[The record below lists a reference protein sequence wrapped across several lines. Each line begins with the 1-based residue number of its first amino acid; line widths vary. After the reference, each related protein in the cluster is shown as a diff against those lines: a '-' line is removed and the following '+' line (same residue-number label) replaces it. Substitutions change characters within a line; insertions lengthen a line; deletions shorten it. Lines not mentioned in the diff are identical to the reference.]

1 MMKKS
6 RTRAAHA
13 VILPAFDT
21 TRLSDSVKRFLTNG
35 GCSILIGE
43 SRKEYLARKVSDH
56 RKSTETAD
64 TFLRL
69 TKEAANLA
77 GVVLVAVDQEIGGIC
92 RMHDLTAHFPDVEE
106 LKRYEADSFE
116 KICASIATA
125 AKDLGVNCFLGP
137 ILDVVTGQNPWLSGR
152 TWSIDPDEIA
162 RISSAYIRGVQTA
175 GVAATAKHFP
185 GFHNIA
191 LDPAIEPGAIVTEKA
206 DSFKPGFIPFADAIG
221 NGVELIMVGPSIV
234 EAFDSEKPASISPQI
249 IGMLRSEFGFKGV
262 VMSDDL
268 DSRATLRDCSVE
280 EVAIDALNAGSDYL
294 LIAAI
299 DRQLERV
306 VAAICSAVEKGD
318 LAEKRLI
325 EAGAKVRALAEKYS
339 R

>member
-1 MMKKS
+1 MEKS
-6 RTRAAHA
+6 RTIAAHA

-21 TRLSDSVKRFLTNG
+21 TTLSDSVKRFLENG
-35 GCSILIGE
+35 GCSILLGE
-43 SRKEYLARKVSDH
+43 SREEYLARKVSDH
-56 RKSTETAD
+56 RKFTETVD
-64 TFLRL
+64 TFLRV
-69 TKEAANLA
+69 TKEAENLA
-77 GVVLVAVDQEIGGIC
+77 GVLLVAVDQEIGGIC
-92 RMHDLTAHFPDVEE
+92 RMHDLTPRFPDVEE
-106 LKRYEADSFE
+106 LTGYETASFE
-116 KICASIATA
+116 EISASVASA
-125 AKDLGVNCFLGP
+125 AKDLGVNCFLAP

-152 TWSIDPDEIA
+152 TWSTDPDEIA

-191 LDPAIEPGAIVTEKA
+191 LDPAIDPGAIVTEKVV
-206 DSFKPGFIPFADAIG
+206 SFKPGFIPFADAIG

-234 EAFDSEKPASISPQI
+234 VAFDNEKPASISPQI

-294 LIAAI
+294 LLAAI
-299 DRQLERV
+299 DGQLERV

>member
-6 RTRAAHA
+6 RAKAAHA

-21 TRLSDSVKRFLTNG
+21 TTLSDSVKRFLENG
-35 GCSILIGE
+35 GCSILLGE

-77 GVVLVAVDQEIGGIC
+77 GVLLVAVDQEIGGIC
-92 RMHDLTAHFPDVEE
+92 RMHDLTPHYPDVEE
-106 LKRYEADSFE
+106 LTRYDTVSFE
-116 KICASIATA
+116 KICASVARA

-152 TWSIDPDEIA
+152 TWSKDPDEIA

-185 GFHNIA
+185 GFHNIT
-191 LDPAIEPGAIVTEKA
+191 LDPATEPGAIVTEKA

-234 EAFDSEKPASISPQI
+234 EAFDNAKPASISPKI

-268 DSRATLRDCSVE
+268 DSRATMRDCSVE
-280 EVAIDALNAGSDYL
+280 KVAIDALNAGSDYL
-294 LIAAI
+294 LLAAI
-299 DRQLERV
+299 DGQLERV
-306 VAAICSAVEKGD
+306 VDAICNAVETGD
-318 LAEKRLI
+318 LAEKRLD
-325 EAGAKVRALAEKYS
+325 EAGAKVRALAKKYS
-339 R
+339 C